1 MAIKFKRRGDY
12 RRSSSGSMAD
22 IAFLLLIFFL
32 VATTIF
38 NEKGIKSTLPEWK
51 PDAQMKAT
59 HVDHLVKVF
68 VNGKDQILYQDRP
81 IAKKDF
87 EKAITD
93 NLSLLLKNNK
103 DVEVTVSLG
112 YDRNTNFGLYLSILD
127 GIKSAFQKVYDEY
140 AMTKFKHKFD
150 KCNKAE
156 KKQIIKTLGLDIWE
170 MPLSDYLAEGEN
182 YNH

>member
-112 YDRNTNFGLYLSILD
+112 YD
-127 GIKSAFQKVYDEY
+127 
-140 AMTKFKHKFD
+140 
-150 KCNKAE
+150 
-156 KKQIIKTLGLDIWE
+156 
-170 MPLSDYLAEGEN
+170 
-182 YNH
+182 